1 MPSHYHD
8 DEYKGSE
15 HATDIFRAPK
25 KEKTAGQKLEESGE
39 FIQDPEKED
48 LSQQVNYSTM
58 EENYARER
66 RPGFDREMEA
76 IGKADRAG
84 NLTDQERIEA
94 HKRAKR
100 IRDAEDEI
108 DPETGW
114 PMYLARGPLWLLKK
128 YGQLENFLDDQVG
141 IPGTDIDWYHA
152 RQKILK
158 PAYETHLA
166 LGILGDIFLPTSIDL
181 ASWGSMYIPNRF
193 RQAGKVGLRT
203 WASITKAGKTADDIN
218 IAKKGAEKFANLQ
231 GKDVEKVWQQEGLMM
246 AIKPDPDDLPTNVVP
261 GNIPR
266 PLPGRQ
272 HVSGMIPR
280 IQGKFNGKQF
290 TGTTLDPNL
299 EIPWNLVRDPQE
311 KGRKIAG
318 FFVDQASNPQEWNR
332 LNRNIKGMMERRF
345 PGWDL
350 PLRRGQTPIGGWAG
364 HHSAPVKQMA
374 WSVNGLN
381 NAAREEAA
389 NYMAKKIGQRLGYS
403 PENLDL
409 IPAEFHV
416 YIHRML
422 NDAMGRYDVSNI
434 ERIMNLEPG
443 SFSKLE
449 LWDRKPGF
457 DLIADNI
464 IQSKKDIYTFMTSL
478 ANQSKRTDV
487 SPEVLVD
494 SMEELLDL
502 QNRIRLKPGD
512 KNLTQIINKFLGRS
526 DAAIDFVEDQIPA
539 AERPIKNILYRLAL
553 EDLDKAKAFIRSRR
567 GGTPGGLD
575 LSPGMFPDD

>member
-1 MPSHYHD
+1 M
-8 DEYKGSE
+8 K
-15 HATDIFRAPK
+15 F
-25 KEKTAGQKLEESGE
+25 LNEE
-39 FIQDPEKED
+39 
-48 LSQQVNYSTM
+48 
-58 EENYARER
+58 
-66 RPGFDREMEA
+66 
-76 IGKADRAG
+76 
-84 NLTDQERIEA
+84 
-94 HKRAKR
+94 
-100 IRDAEDEI
+100 
-108 DPETGW
+108 
-114 PMYLARGPLWLLKK
+114 
-128 YGQLENFLDDQVG
+128 G
-141 IPGTDIDWYHA
+141 IVH
-152 RQKILK
+152 
-158 PAYETHLA
+158 
-166 LGILGDIFLPTSIDL
+166 
-181 ASWGSMYIPNRF
+181 
-193 RQAGKVGLRT
+193 
-203 WASITKAGKTADDIN
+203 
-218 IAKKGAEKFANLQ
+218 
-231 GKDVEKVWQQEGLMM
+231 
-246 AIKPDPDDLPTNVVP
+246 AIKVDPDDLPTNVVP

-299 EIPWNLVRDPQE
+299 EIPWNLVRSPQE

-434 ERIMNLEPG
+434 EKIMNLEPG

-553 EDLDKAKAFIRSRR
+553 EDLDKAKKFARSQR
-567 GGTPGGLD
+567 GGTPGGPD
-575 LSPGMFPDD
+575 FSPGMFPDD